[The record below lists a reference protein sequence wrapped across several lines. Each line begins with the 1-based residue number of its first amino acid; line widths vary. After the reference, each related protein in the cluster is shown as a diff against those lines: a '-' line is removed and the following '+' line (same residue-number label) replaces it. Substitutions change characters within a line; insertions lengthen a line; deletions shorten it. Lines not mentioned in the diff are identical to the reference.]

1 MGSTVYDDFNPS
13 RGSTVS
19 QCKVDIIV
27 NSFSCCT
34 ADGASHNLPGYSILA
49 FLFSKFV
56 FQIAKCFSF
65 LFFSFGF
72 LLFLLYF
79 GFHIL
84 WVFYIDTVRKGTA
97 YVTVCRMCTSCPI
110 IVASLNI

>member
-19 QCKVDIIV
+19 QCKVEIIV

-34 ADGASHNLPGYSILA
+34 ADGASRNLPGYSILA

-56 FQIAKCFSF
+56 FPIAKCFSF
-65 LFFSFGF
+65 FVFSFGI
-72 LLFLLYF
+72 LLFLVDF
-79 GFHIL
+79 VL
-84 WVFYIDTVRKGTA
+84 WCFYKNTISK
-97 YVTVCRMCTSCPI
+97 
-110 IVASLNI
+110 

>member
-19 QCKVDIIV
+19 QCKVEIIV

-65 LFFSFGF
+65 LFF
-72 LLFLLYF
+72 LL
-79 GFHIL
+79 
-84 WVFYIDTVRKGTA
+84 VFFFFFYTLVFIFYGSST
-97 YVTVCRMCTSCPI
+97 
-110 IVASLNI
+110 

>member
-19 QCKVDIIV
+19 QCKVEIIV